1 MGRKKSCCPR
11 CGIDGVLQKR
21 VFSDQALA
29 ALVVWQEL
37 ESTLID
43 DPLCHECYVELR
55 DILIERSEELGNISE
70 LDIRRLPNV
79 G

>member
-1 MGRKKSCCPR
+1 MGRKSCCPR

-29 ALVVWQEL
+29 ALVVWEEL
-37 ESTLID
+37 ETALID
-43 DPLCHECYVELR
+43 HPVCNECYVELR
-55 DILIERSEELGNISE
+55 DILIERSEELGNISKR
-70 LDIRRLPNV
+70 DIQRLPNV

>member
-1 MGRKKSCCPR
+1 MGRKSCCPR

-29 ALVVWQEL
+29 ALVVWKEL
-37 ESTLID
+37 EANLIEH
-43 DPLCHECYVELR
+43 PVCQECYVELR
-55 DILIERSEELGNISE
+55 DVLIERSEELGNISQK
-70 LDIRRLPNV
+70 DIQRLPSV